1 MKQSGKVQLISGVL
15 TNYTIC
21 EPTNARTTQHLWP
34 QTTKVTVNLM
44 LLKDQKLQATEN
56 GTQLLFR
63 SLRSNSVS
71 TFINRVVDNR
81 DLILSLVVMRCQFG
95 FCAQL

>member
-1 MKQSGKVQLISGVL
+1 
-15 TNYTIC
+15 
-21 EPTNARTTQHLWP
+21 
-34 QTTKVTVNLM
+34 M